1 VHGEQ
6 FDASPKS
13 IEARVVRRTLANDIE
28 LTLLPK
34 KTRGRRVNVVINLY
48 WGDEKSLTDRSLACT
63 LAGNMLMRGTRKH
76 TRGAL
81 SDAFERLN
89 ASVGISADGA
99 VLEVR
104 NDRLAEALGLVAE
117 VFTEPA
123 FPPAEFEELKRSAIT
138 GTEGERKDPGTVAG
152 IRLNRHLSPYPEG
165 HPLAERT
172 IDERVQ
178 ALRAMTLEQVEG
190 CYRDLVG
197 ATGASIAVVGDI
209 DPDAVAERFEALF
222 GGWKNP
228 QPYQRIPARYFD
240 VSTIQRSVAIG
251 GKANASLR
259 AGQNIAM
266 RDDDPDFP
274 AMVLGN
280 YLLGGTSTSRL
291 TMRIREKEGLS
302 YSVYSWFQAGR
313 RDKVARF
320 GLSAIFAPQNLTR
333 VESAVDEELARAL
346 AQGFTA
352 DEVEAAKTGLLQARR
367 IARTRDASLA
377 RRLAWYQHLGRT
389 FEWDVAF
396 EARIQALTPEQIQAA
411 LRRHLS
417 PKRLSLVAAGDFPPD

>member
-1 VHGEQ
+1 
-6 FDASPKS
+6 
-13 IEARVVRRTLANDIE
+13 VR
-28 LTLLPK
+28 
-34 KTRGRRVNVVINLY
+34 G
-48 WGDEKSLTDRSLACT
+48 
-63 LAGNMLMRGTRKH
+63 
-76 TRGAL
+76 
-81 SDAFERLN
+81 
-89 ASVGISADGA
+89 
-99 VLEVR
+99 
-104 NDRLAEALGLVAE
+104 DRLAEALGLVAE
-117 VFTEPA
+117 VLEEPA
-123 FPPAEFEELKRSAIT
+123 FPPAEFEELKRGAIT

-178 ALRAMTLEQVEG
+178 ALRGMTLEQVEG
-190 CYRDLVG
+190 CYRELVG
-197 ATGASIAVVGDI
+197 ATGASVAVVGDI
-209 DPDAVAERFEALF
+209 DPDAVAERVEALF
-222 GGWKNP
+222 GDWKNP
-228 QPYQRIPARYFD
+228 RPYQRVPARYFD

-291 TMRIREKEGLS
+291 TQRIREKEGLS

-352 DEVEAAKTGLLQARR
+352 DEVEAAKNGLLQARR
-367 IARTRDASLA
+367 IARTRDSSLA

-396 EARIQALTPEQIQAA
+396 EARIRALTPAEIQAA
-411 LRRHLS
+411 LHRHLD